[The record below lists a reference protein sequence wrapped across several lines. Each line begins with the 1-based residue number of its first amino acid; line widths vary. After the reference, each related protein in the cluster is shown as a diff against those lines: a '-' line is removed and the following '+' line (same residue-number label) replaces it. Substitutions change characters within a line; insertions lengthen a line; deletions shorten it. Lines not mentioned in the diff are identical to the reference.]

1 MIIAQNRWFSSGG
14 NYKWKDESGKLKV
27 ALSLFA
33 SFLLV
38 STAFA
43 EYTCELS
50 FPHAPATAL
59 ADFPVLVRFSEAG
72 LDGFHYTDCP
82 TSSCLWFTDTN
93 DNTLP
98 FDVDT
103 WDTTSNSLVWVSVP
117 SLSSSATITMHWD
130 SSGAP
135 AGQPD
140 STNVWSRASYVG
152 VWHMN
157 EILEDTTKGTHYTPD
172 ASGKGWHAYKANEN
186 DTYPAPI
193 SVAGNAATPPPTG
206 RAINNSNGDSTRTT
220 GGFLV
225 PASATSGTT
234 ISRFTISLFEENTVE
249 SHDRAVAIGGTATG
263 ANEWNNGCLT
273 ANKQESYVMAPLNGG
288 YANFFYNDGLAD
300 NAWRHIA
307 GVFNSSLSGYVDG
320 VYKDLNKSTIRY
332 SVTLNYGLGIGTFVN
347 QHAQTFSGYLDEIR
361 IRNAPST
368 AEWIVAERAT
378 VMDASYVYFAPVDDG
393 SDVLSI
399 GAPVASDITGTSAT
413 VSGSLAKLGDG
424 ATAAEVWLVIS
435 GGGTSRTVALG
446 STNAVPA
453 TMSTLLT
460 GLAPLTEYTCHFTA
474 TNNALPAVGVDSP
487 SSTFTTVADV
497 AEWDPS
503 GAIFTTDGRWITA
516 RVSVLRL
523 CSGTT
528 TLYLMTG
535 LTAVEEN
542 TVSASAVISETGTA
556 TISGEVAPD
565 VLWAK
570 EVYYSLMLV
579 SDAPGS
585 VVTNW
590 PNASGD
596 VLYGKKYKLQDNSTY
611 TWIGGS
617 SGVWTNTACWNR
629 TTAGNLAPNHPAG
642 FPVNESTAV
651 FATSEGAGPVTV
663 TFPAARG
670 NVFSYENPCWYVKD
684 LNLSG
689 MHSPLVFTSEELTRT
704 DCAFV
709 IYKFTATQ
717 PYNHVV
723 FDACNVITYESK
735 DAGATSADANGGN
748 FTITFKNG
756 SSFYTAVA
764 TGSRVFDGSLQLNR
778 PGRKVVVSDGAV
790 APVKGHIF
798 GGSASAAAPQVIEID
813 NAAMMTMDVNNKVE
827 PDSYNNYNGMV
838 IRLKGADASFSTGYF
853 QPKATTSTNVV
864 EFVIPSGGYSGVPV
878 QTTHNTYVLGSDT
891 TTAPMT
897 FRVSKD
903 SPGLKSIGS
912 RGIQLLYSK
921 GGINSANVRFEDVK
935 EGVNGFFFKDADGN
949 EYADAAAISA
959 AGKAAAQITQ
969 IWYRPPVRQF
979 VIIVR

>member
-1 MIIAQNRWFSSGG
+1 MRTFAKRVAFSIC
-14 NYKWKDESGKLKV
+14 L
-27 ALSLFA
+27 ALLFA
-33 SFLLV
+33 
-38 STAFA
+38 APARA
-43 EYTCELS
+43 EFTCELS
-50 FPHAPATAL
+50 FPHAPSTAL
-59 ADFPVLVRFSEAG
+59 ANFPVLVRISSTAPSGFSYA
-72 LDGFHYTDCP
+72 DCP
-82 TSSCLWFTDTN
+82 TASCIWFTDEN
-93 DNTLP
+93 DDTLP

-117 SLSSSATITMHWD
+117 LLSSTAKITMHWD
-130 SSGAP
+130 ASGAP

-157 EILEDTTKGTHYTPD
+157 EIREDTSVSPATHYTPD
-172 ASGKGWHAYKANEN
+172 SSGSGWHAYKADEN

-225 PASATSGTT
+225 PASATSSTT
-234 ISRFTISLFEENTVE
+234 IGPFTISLFEENSVTT
-249 SHDRAVAIGGTATG
+249 HDRAVAIGGTV
-263 ANEWNNGCLT
+263 ANQDEWQNGCLT
-273 ANKQESYVMAPLNGG
+273 ANKTETYVMAPLNGG
-288 YANFFYNDGLAD
+288 YANFAYNDGLAD

-307 GVFNSSLSGYVDG
+307 GVFNSRLDGYVGG
-320 VYKDLNKSTIRY
+320 VYKNLKNASKY
-332 SVTLNYGLGIGTFVN
+332 SVTLDYGLGLGTFVR

-368 AEWIVAERAT
+368 AEWIAAEYAT

-399 GAPVASDITGTSAT
+399 GAPVALDITGVSAT
-413 VSGSLAKLGDG
+413 ISGGLTKLGAG
-424 ATAAEVWLVIS
+424 ATSAEVWLVVS
-435 GGGTSRTVALG
+435 CGGTTRTVSLG

-460 GLAPLTEYTCHFTA
+460 GLAPLTEYTCYFTA
-474 TNNALPAVGVDSP
+474 TNNASPAVGVDSP

-497 AEWDPS
+497 AEWDPF

-516 RVSVLRL
+516 RVSVSRL

-535 LTAVEEN
+535 MAAAEEN

-556 TISGEVAPD
+556 TISGEVAAD

-570 EVYYSLMLV
+570 EVFYSLMLV

-596 VLYGKKYKLQDNSTY
+596 VFYDKKYKLQDNSTY

-689 MHSPLVFTSEELTRT
+689 MHSPLVFTSEDLTRT
-704 DCAFV
+704 DSAFV

-756 SSFYTAVA
+756 SSFYTAVPS
-764 TGSRVFDGSLQLNR
+764 GSRVFDGHLQLNR

-790 APVKGHIF
+790 APVKGDIL
-798 GGSASAAAPQVIEID
+798 GGSASAEAPQVIEID
-813 NAAMMTMDVNNKVE
+813 NATVTTTANTQKVE
-827 PDSYNNYNGMV
+827 PDSYNQYNGMV
-838 IRLKGADASFSTGYF
+838 IRLKGADASFSAGYF
-853 QPKATTSTNVV
+853 LPKYANSTNVI
-864 EFVIPSGGYSGVPV
+864 EFVIPAGGYNAVPV

-891 TTAPMT
+891 TKAPMT
-897 FRVSKD
+897 LRVAKD
-903 SPGLKSIGS
+903 SPGLASMPKAGV
-912 RGIQLLYSK
+912 QLLYSK
-921 GGINSANVRFEDVK
+921 GGINAANVRFVDAK
-935 EGVNGFFFKDADGN
+935 EKYNGFFFKDADGN
-949 EYADAAAISA
+949 SYADAAAIEA
-959 AGKAAAQITQ
+959 ASKTASQITQ
-969 IWYRPPVRQF
+969 IWYKRPNAGSVYYLR
-979 VIIVR
+979 

>member
-1 MIIAQNRWFSSGG
+1 MRTFAKRVAFSIC
-14 NYKWKDESGKLKV
+14 L
-27 ALSLFA
+27 ALLFA
-33 SFLLV
+33 
-38 STAFA
+38 APARA
-43 EYTCELS
+43 EFTCELS
-50 FPHAPATAL
+50 FPHAPSTAL
-59 ADFPVLVRFSEAG
+59 ANFPVLVRISSTAPSGFSYA
-72 LDGFHYTDCP
+72 DCP
-82 TSSCLWFTDTN
+82 TASCIWFTDEN
-93 DNTLP
+93 DDTLP

-117 SLSSSATITMHWD
+117 LLSSSAKITMHWD
-130 SSGAP
+130 AAGAP
-135 AGQPD
+135 SGLPASSQ
-140 STNVWSRASYVG
+140 VWSLANYVG

-157 EILEDTTKGTHYTPD
+157 EILEETSTGKHYTPD
-172 ASGKGWHAYKANEN
+172 SSASGWHAYKADEN

-225 PASATSGTT
+225 PASATSSTT
-234 ISRFTISLFEENTVE
+234 IGPFTISLFEENSVTTY
-249 SHDRAVAIGGTATG
+249 DRAVAIGGTV
-263 ANEWNNGCLT
+263 ANQDEWQNGCLT
-273 ANKQESYVMAPLNGG
+273 ANNTETYVMAPLNGG
-288 YANFFYNDGLAD
+288 YANFAYNDGLAD

-307 GVFNSSLSGYVDG
+307 GVFNSRLDGYVGG
-320 VYKDLNKSTIRY
+320 VYKNLNKNASKY
-332 SVTLNYGLGIGTFVN
+332 SVTLDYGLGLGTFVR
-347 QHAQTFSGYLDEIR
+347 QHAQTFSGYLDEAR
-361 IRNAPST
+361 IRNVAST
-368 AEWIVAERAT
+368 AEWIAAEYAT
-378 VMDASYVYFAPVDDG
+378 VMDASYVYFAPIDDG

-399 GAPVASDITGTSAT
+399 GAPVALDITGVSAT
-413 VSGSLAKLGDG
+413 VSGGLTKLGVG
-424 ATAAEVWLVIS
+424 ATSAEVWLVIS
-435 GGGTSRTVALG
+435 GGGTTRTVSLG

-460 GLAPLTEYTCHFTA
+460 GLAPLTEYTCYFTA
-474 TNNALPAVGVDSP
+474 TNNASPAVGVDSP

-497 AEWDPS
+497 AEWDPF
-503 GAIFTTDGRWITA
+503 GAVFTTDGRWITA
-516 RVSVLRL
+516 RVSVSRL

-535 LTAVEEN
+535 MTAAEEN

-556 TISGEVAPD
+556 TISGEVAAD

-629 TTAGNLAPNHPAG
+629 TAGNLAPNHPAG

-689 MHSPLVFTSEELTRT
+689 MHSPLVFTSEDLTRT
-704 DCAFV
+704 DSAFV

-723 FDACNVITYESK
+723 FDACNVLTYESK

-756 SSFYTAVA
+756 SSFYTAVS

-790 APVKGHIF
+790 APVKGDIL
-798 GGSASAAAPQVIEID
+798 GGSASAEAPQVIEID
-813 NAAMMTMDVNNKVE
+813 NATMMTMDANNKVE

-838 IRLKGADASFSTGYF
+838 IRLKGADASFSAGYF
-853 QPKATTSTNVV
+853 QPKNANSTNVV

-878 QTTHNTYVLGSDT
+878 RTTNTSASGIIGETGDK
-891 TTAPMT
+891 APMT
-897 FRVSKD
+897 FRVAAD
-903 SPGLKSIGS
+903 SPGLANIPR
-912 RGIQLLYSK
+912 RGIQLVQSAA
-921 GGINSANVRFEDVK
+921 GINAANVNFEAK
-935 EGVNGFFFKDADGN
+935 YNGFYFKDTDGKS
-949 EYADAAAISA
+949 YADAAAIEA
-959 AGKAAAQITQ
+959 AGKTSAEIKE
-969 IWYRPPVRQF
+969 IWYRRSPAGTVYYIR
-979 VIIVR
+979 

>member
-1 MIIAQNRWFSSGG
+1 MRTFAKRVAFSIC
-14 NYKWKDESGKLKV
+14 L
-27 ALSLFA
+27 ALLFA
-33 SFLLV
+33 APAS
-38 STAFA
+38 A
-43 EYTCELS
+43 EFTCELS
-50 FPHAPATAL
+50 FPAAPSTPL
-59 ADFPVLVRFSEAG
+59 ANFPALVRISSSAPS
-72 LDGFHYTDCP
+72 GFDYADCP
-82 TSSCLWFTDTN
+82 TSSCLWFTDAN

-399 GAPVASDITGTSAT
+399 GAPLALDITGVSAT
-413 VSGSLAKLGDG
+413 VSGGLTKLGVG
-424 ATAAEVWLVIS
+424 ATSAEVWLVVS
-435 GGGTSRTVALG
+435 CGGTTRTVSLG

-460 GLAPLTEYTCHFTA
+460 GLAPLTEYTCYFTA
-474 TNNALPAVGVDSP
+474 TNNASPAVGVDSP
-487 SSTFTTVADV
+487 SSTFTTVTDV
-497 AEWDPS
+497 SEWDPY
-503 GAIFTTDGRWITA
+503 GAVFTTDGRWITA
-516 RVSVLRL
+516 RVSVSRL

-535 LTAVEEN
+535 MTAAEEN

-556 TISGEVAPD
+556 TISGEVAAD

-596 VLYGKKYKLQDNSTY
+596 VLYDKKYKLQDNSTY

-689 MHSPLVFTSEELTRT
+689 MHSPLVFTSEDLTRT
-704 DCAFV
+704 DSAFV

-756 SSFYTAVA
+756 SSFYTAVP
-764 TGSRVFDGSLQLNR
+764 TGSRVFDGHLQLNR

-790 APVKGHIF
+790 APVKGDIF
-798 GGSASAAAPQVIEID
+798 GGSASAEAPQVIEID
-813 NAAMMTMDVNNKVE
+813 NATVTTTANTQKVE
-827 PDSYNNYNGMV
+827 PDSYNQYNGMV
-838 IRLKGADASFSTGYF
+838 IRLKGADASFSAGYF
-853 QPKATTSTNVV
+853 LPKYANSTNVI
-864 EFVIPSGGYSGVPV
+864 EFVIPAGGYNAAPV
-878 QTTHNTYVLGSDT
+878 QTTHNSNVFGETGAK
-891 TTAPMT
+891 APMT
-897 FRVSKD
+897 LRVAKD
-903 SPGLKSIGS
+903 SPGLASMPKAGV
-912 RGIQLLYSK
+912 QLLYSK
-921 GGINSANVRFEDVK
+921 GGINAANVRFEDVK
-935 EGVNGFFFKDADGN
+935 ANYNGFFFKDADGN
-949 EYADAAAISA
+949 EYADAAAIET
-959 AGKAAAQITQ
+959 AGKTASQITQ

>member
-1 MIIAQNRWFSSGG
+1 MNTSKRLSAVVAVASTLF
-14 NYKWKDESGKLKV
+14 V
-27 ALSLFA
+27 ALSA
-33 SFLLV
+33 R
-38 STAFA
+38 A
-43 EYTCELS
+43 EFTCELS
-50 FPHAPATAL
+50 FPHAPSTAL
-59 ADFPVLVRFSEAG
+59 ANFPVLVRLAENAPT
-72 LDGFHYTDCP
+72 GFHYADCP
-82 TSSCLWFTDTN
+82 TASCIWFTDEN
-93 DNTLP
+93 DDTLP

-117 SLSSSATITMHWD
+117 LLSSTAKITMHWSANAAD
-130 SSGAP
+130 AP
-135 AGQPD
+135 ASQPD

-157 EILEDTTKGTHYTPD
+157 EIREDTSVSPATHYTPD
-172 ASGKGWHAYKANEN
+172 SSGSGWHAYKADEN

-225 PASATSGTT
+225 PESATSGTT
-234 ISRFTISLFEENTVE
+234 ISRFTISLFEENSVTT
-249 SHDRAVAIGGTATG
+249 HDRAVAIGGTV
-263 ANEWNNGCLT
+263 ANQDEWQNGCLT
-273 ANKQESYVMAPLNGG
+273 ANKTETYVMAPLNGG
-288 YANFFYNDGLAD
+288 YANFAYNDGLAD

-307 GVFNSSLSGYVDG
+307 GVFDSSLSGYVGG
-320 VYKDLNKSTIRY
+320 VYKNLNKNATKY
-332 SVTLNYGLGIGTFVN
+332 SVTLDYGLGLGTFVR

-368 AEWIVAERAT
+368 AEWIAAEYAT

-399 GAPVASDITGTSAT
+399 GAPLALDITGVSAT
-413 VSGSLAKLGDG
+413 VSGGLTKLGVG
-424 ATAAEVWLVIS
+424 ATSAEVWLVVS
-435 GGGTSRTVALG
+435 CGGTTRTVSLG

-460 GLAPLTEYTCHFTA
+460 GLAPLTEYTCYFTA
-474 TNNALPAVGVDSP
+474 TNNASPAVGVDSP

-516 RVSVLRL
+516 RVSVSRL

-535 LTAVEEN
+535 MTAAEEN

-556 TISGEVAPD
+556 TISGEVAAD

-570 EVYYSLMLV
+570 EVFYSLMLV

-596 VLYGKKYKLQDNSTY
+596 VLYDKKYKLQDNSTY

-629 TTAGNLAPNHPAG
+629 TAGNLAPNHPAG

-689 MHSPLVFTSEELTRT
+689 MHSPLVFTSEDLTRT
-704 DCAFV
+704 DSAFV

-764 TGSRVFDGSLQLNR
+764 TGSRVFDGNLQLNR

-813 NAAMMTMDVNNKVE
+813 NAAMMTMDANNKVE

-838 IRLKGADASFSTGYF
+838 IRLKGADASFSAGYF
-853 QPKATTSTNVV
+853 QPKNANSTNVI
-864 EFVIPSGGYSGVPV
+864 EFVIPAGGYNAVPV

-891 TTAPMT
+891 TKAPMT
-897 FRVSKD
+897 LRVAKD
-903 SPGLKSIGS
+903 SPGLASMPKAGV
-912 RGIQLLYSK
+912 QLLYSK
-921 GGINSANVRFEDVK
+921 GGINAANVRFEDVK
-935 EGVNGFFFKDADGN
+935 ANYNGFFFKDADGN

-959 AGKAAAQITQ
+959 AGKTADQITQ
-969 IWYRPPVRQF
+969 IWYRPPRRPLVIHVR
-979 VIIVR
+979 